1 MEKTNSEA
9 KTSEEVKSLKL
20 IINLLKEQNQN
31 LNKLLDIT
39 AQKHKEEIKKRN
51 IQIFI
56 QLIPYIISILLII
69 LGYLSFK
76 SYLDS
81 INQSVVSLQE
91 NYSSMR
97 DSIQSAV
104 SKMGDLTN
112 AITDGIKNFRL
123 F

>member
-1 MEKTNSEA
+1 MEKINSES
-9 KTSEEVKSLKL
+9 KTSEKTKSLKL
-20 IINLLKEQNQN
+20 IISLLKEQNHN
-31 LNKLLDIT
+31 LHKLLEIT
-39 AQKHKEEIKKRN
+39 AQKHKEEIRKRN

-56 QLIPYIISILLII
+56 QLIPYMISILLII

-76 SYLDS
+76 NYLDS

-104 SKMGDLTN
+104 GKMGDLTN
-112 AITDGIKNFRL
+112 TITDGIKNFRL